1 MTQYVV
7 LTATEVVV
15 MHDHII
21 GPHELQGL
29 AKDRSLEAVLNRV
42 HNRLQYGFISDVFN
56 LAACYASF
64 VARGRCFNDA
74 NKRTAATVLF
84 FMLTANGIEIKFDG
98 VLLGEW
104 IIDVATD
111 RQSEVEFASW
121 LRKIALA

>member
-21 GPHELQGL
+21 GPHEPQGL
-29 AKDRSLEAVLNRV
+29 AKDQSLEAVLNRV

-64 VARGRCFNDA
+64 VARSRCFNDA

-84 FMLTANGIEIKFDG
+84 FMLTANGVEIKFDD

>member
-7 LTATEVVV
+7 LTAAEVVV

-29 AKDRSLEAVLNRV
+29 AKDKSLEAVLNRV

>member
-1 MTQYVV
+1 
-7 LTATEVVV
+7 

-29 AKDRSLEAVLNRV
+29 AKDKSLEAVLNRV

-84 FMLTANGIEIKFDG
+84 FMLTANGVEIKFDG

>member
-21 GPHELQGL
+21 DPHELQGL
-29 AKDRSLEAVLNRV
+29 AKDKSLEAVLNRV

-64 VARGRCFNDA
+64 VARGHCFNDA